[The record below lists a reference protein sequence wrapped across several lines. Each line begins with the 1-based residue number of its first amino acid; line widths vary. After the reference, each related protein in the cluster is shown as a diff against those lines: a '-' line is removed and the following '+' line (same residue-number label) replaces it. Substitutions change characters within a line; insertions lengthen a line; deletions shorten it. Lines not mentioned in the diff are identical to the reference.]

1 MKVSNS
7 ESVRRFREVPVLD
20 RKLTV
25 RRQFKHGNKSNSKRM
40 SGKHQGKRVNDLA
53 KDGKG

>member
-25 RRQFKHGNKSNSKRM
+25 RRQFKHGKKSNSKRM
-40 SGKHQGKRVNDLA
+40 SAKHQGKRVNDLV